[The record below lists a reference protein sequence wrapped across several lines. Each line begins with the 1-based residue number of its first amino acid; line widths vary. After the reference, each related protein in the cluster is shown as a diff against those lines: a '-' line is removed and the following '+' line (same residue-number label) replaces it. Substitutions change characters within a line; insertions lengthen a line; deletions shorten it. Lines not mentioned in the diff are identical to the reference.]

1 MKSVQPGLSLIEVV
15 LAVLMLGIATT
26 SLLGLQGTL
35 LRGVFSAHSI
45 LDRLGFIRS
54 FFVTAD
60 KDRLFKKGAVQTK
73 VLEDPT
79 LTLKYVQKRP
89 ASKALSAHKH
99 LVVEQVEAEWPTP
112 FGTRKDFFA
121 RLAFKPQKGKAS

>member
-1 MKSVQPGLSLIEVV
+1 MEVV
-15 LAVLMLGIATT
+15 LAVLMLGIAAT

-35 LRGVFSAHSI
+35 LRGVFSAHSV

-54 FFVTAD
+54 FFVQAD
-60 KDRLFKKGAVQTK
+60 RDRLFKKGVVEKK

-79 LTLKYVQKRP
+79 LTMNYTQKRP
-89 ASKALSAHKH
+89 ASSALSSHKH

-112 FGTRKDFFA
+112 FGTRKDTFS
-121 RLAFKPQKGKAS
+121 RLSFRPQKEKAS